1 LQVATGLLQAKKME
15 TRLKKFEEK
24 LNIYSPAAREN
35 IMEAAEWA
43 KNLHIA
49 QKRAS
54 GEPFFIHPL
63 MVAELL
69 IDMKMDEKAVIAAL
83 LHDVLEDT
91 DTSEA
96 ELRRRFGKTVET
108 LVNGVTKISIFKAKS
123 KSIQESETI
132 RKMLVAGTKDIR
144 VLIIKLA
151 DKYHNMST
159 LQHLSPDKQ
168 KTIAAECLEIYA
180 PLAERL
186 GISWLKVGLENNA
199 LRFLQPRA
207 YDHIKETIAEIQH
220 NHRTYLKRVER
231 AILKAASK
239 EDLAIEVSTRAK
251 HIYSIHQKMKIRKKD
266 LHEIFDVLGIRIL
279 CDSVNDCYTLLGVV
293 HSLWPPIDGRFKD
306 YIAMP
311 KSNQYQSLHTS
322 VMCFDG
328 KVMEIQIRTRKMH
341 ERAEYGIAAHW
352 AYKAKTAKNK
362 VEDEL
367 ALINKLRK
375 WNEDTAQSPDY
386 MNEIKE
392 EILKDSIYVFTPKG
406 HIIELS
412 KGATAIDFAYHI
424 HTEVGNHCMGAKADG
439 AIIPLSKP
447 LKNTQVIEVLTSA
460 TATPHLSW
468 LKFAQTT
475 KAKQKIRHWLNKH
488 DENIIIDRSIIA
500 KKKPEPEPDTLPET
514 EQPEND
520 EIVKQVIDQAKVVFK
535 IGDEKNLLISI
546 AHCCTPVSGDKIIG
560 YVSRGRGIIVHRQDC
575 PNLVNINEFDNR
587 KIEVEWET
595 SSKVST
601 HRFQVK
607 SKRVSDLFS
616 EIEGAVRK
624 YRGHLIEG
632 RLEENETGFL
642 TGSFTLEIEKSDDY
656 KSILK
661 SIRTIPSVLNI
672 TSI

>member
-1 LQVATGLLQAKKME
+1 ME

-24 LNIYSPAAREN
+24 LRIYSPAARDR

-43 KNLHIA
+43 KSLHSL
-49 QKRAS
+49 QNRAS

-69 IDMKMDEKAVIAAL
+69 IDMQMDEETIIAAL

-132 RKMLVAGTKDIR
+132 RKMLVAGTRDIR
-144 VLIIKLA
+144 VLLIKLA

-159 LQHLSPDKQ
+159 LEHLPPDKQ
-168 KTIAAECLEIYA
+168 KAIASECLEIYA

-199 LRFLQPRA
+199 LRILQPSV
-207 YDHIKETIAEIQH
+207 YSHISETVAEIRH
-220 NHRTYLKRVER
+220 NHRSYLKRVEK
-231 AILKAASK
+231 AILKEAAK
-239 EDLAIEVSTRAK
+239 ESMHIEVSTRAK

-266 LHEIFDVLGIRIL
+266 LHEIFDVLGIRII
-279 CDSVNDCYTLLGVV
+279 CDTINDCYSLLGVV
-293 HSLWPPIDGRFKD
+293 HRLWPPIDGRFKD

-322 VMCFDG
+322 VMCYEG
-328 KVMEIQIRTRKMH
+328 KIMEIQIRTRPMH

-352 AYKAKTAKNK
+352 AYKTKSTKQKA
-362 VEDEL
+362 EDEL
-367 ALINKLRK
+367 ALIDKLRQWDK
-375 WNEDTAQSPDY
+375 DTAQSPDF

-406 HIIELS
+406 HIVELA
-412 KGATAIDFAYHI
+412 KGATALDFAYHI

-439 AIIPLSKP
+439 AIVPLGKP
-447 LKNTQVIEVLTSA
+447 LGNTQVIEILTSG
-460 TATPHLSW
+460 TATPHLNW
-468 LKFAQTT
+468 LKLAQTS
-475 KAKQKIRHWLNKH
+475 KARQKIRHWLNKH
-488 DENIIIDRSIIA
+488 DENVIIEKSIIA
-500 KKKPEPEPDTLPET
+500 KKKPDLPEGDGASK
-514 EQPEND
+514 EAGEPD
-520 EIVKQVIDQAKVVFK
+520 EIVKQVIDEAKIVFK
-535 IGDEKNLLISI
+535 IGNEKNMLISI
-546 AHCCTPVSGDKIIG
+546 AHCCNPVNGDAIIG

-575 PNLVNINEFDNR
+575 SNLRNINEFENR
-587 KIEVEWET
+587 KIDVEWET

-642 TGSFTLEIEKSDDY
+642 TGSFTLEIEKSEDY